1 MSSALDE
8 DTRRTIDEGRRTAGA
23 MLRAAQQDL
32 QKVFIVFLVGFLGAF
47 YALSYAVWPFLK
59 DVTKARM
66 EGVLGEEVQIIA
78 QTPFDVILLQAKI
91 SLVVGV
97 IVCLPAFIYYSRD
110 ALRVRGMWPSSPVE
124 PWKAVLIGVL
134 SVLLFLAGLAY
145 GYLFFFPVMFEFL
158 AGNALSAGFKPTY
171 SIVKWA
177 QFIFLLTLSF
187 GLAAQMPL
195 AITGLSYSGIVQYE
209 TFRDKWR
216 YAVVLIF
223 VFGALFSPPDPFT
236 QIMWAVPLLF
246 LYGFSLYLAKV
257 VVTAKRGSEQI
268 DVWATT
274 RDRWN
279 LVAGSG
285 VLGFVVVYAFYT
297 RGGVELVNSLLASVS
312 DYRVVGAGGT
322 LPLSAT
328 AETAVFGVV
337 GALLFALGAVMY
349 FVYNGIV
356 ATDQAETGTP
366 AGIDISIL
374 DAAGV
379 RAAPPEAFEEMTE
392 PQALELANEAMD
404 EGDKEK
410 ARVIL
415 DRFDEAESE
424 REAGADA
431 DGAAAEA
438 DSDAE
443 GGTAEEIPGVA
454 DDIGDRAGRAGES
467 FFSALSDDDEEDEDD
482 IGGYYT
488 DIQFI
493 LDSLTSRAF
502 WLVAIFM
509 VTLAVTFTGL
519 YLGGLA
525 IVFDNFTSR
534 LPPQLQDG
542 QFLTVV
548 ALHPVEALIFQV
560 KFSTVIAAIATAPF
574 VGYFAWPALRER
586 NIVRGNRN
594 VIFGWI
600 AALAAGLIGGFVLGY
615 LYIAPTVISYL
626 VADAVQADMLIRYRI
641 TNFFWLIFFM
651 TAGIGL
657 LADIPVLMVLL
668 NTAGVSYRAM
678 RGRWREVTV
687 GILTFAALFTPA
699 SISTML
705 LATIPMMAA
714 YGTGLGILWLVT
726 FGGRRNLAPSRTETG
741 GEAQAA
747 D

>member
-8 DTRRTIDEGRRTAGA
+8 DTRRSIDEGRRTAGA

-32 QKVFIVFLVGFLGAF
+32 QKVFAVFLFGFLGAF

-66 EGVLGEEVQIIA
+66 EGTLGQEVQIIA

-91 SLVVGV
+91 SLVVGLL
-97 IVCLPAFIYYSRD
+97 VCLPAFVYYSRD
-110 ALRVRGMWPSSPVE
+110 ALRVRGMWPQSPVS
-124 PWKAVLIGVL
+124 PWKLVLIGILAVA
-134 SVLLFLAGLAY
+134 LFVAGLAY

-158 AGNALSAGFKPTY
+158 AGNALTAGFKPTY

-274 RDRWN
+274 KAKWN

-285 VLGFVVVYAFYT
+285 VLGFVAVYAFYT
-297 RGGVELVNSLLASVS
+297 RGGVALANSLLASFS
-312 DYRVVGAGGT
+312 DYRLVGAGGT
-322 LPLSAT
+322 LPLSPT
-328 AETAVFGVV
+328 AAAAVFGAV
-337 GALLFALGAVMY
+337 GALVFALGAVMY
-349 FVYNGIV
+349 FVYSGIV
-356 ATDQAETGTP
+356 AGEAETGTP

-392 PQALELANEAMD
+392 PQALELANDAMD
-404 EGDKEK
+404 DGDKEK

-415 DRFDEAESE
+415 DRFDDAESA
-424 REAGADA
+424 RESESEQAAD
-431 DGAAAEA
+431 DGET
-438 DSDAE
+438 
-443 GGTAEEIPGVA
+443 GTAEEIPGVA

-467 FFSALSDDDEEDEDD
+467 FFSTLSDDDEDDEDD

-509 VTLAVTFTGL
+509 TTLALTFTGL

-525 IVFDNFTSR
+525 IVFDNFTSK
-534 LPPQLQDG
+534 LPAQLQG
-542 QFLTVV
+542 GEFLTVV

-560 KFSTVIAAIATAPF
+560 KFSTVIAAIVTAPF

-594 VIFGWI
+594 VIFGWL
-600 AALAAGLIGGFVLGY
+600 AALVAGLVGGFAVGY
-615 LYIAPTVISYL
+615 LYIAPSVISYL

-651 TAGIGL
+651 TAGVGL

-668 NTAGVSYRAM
+668 NTAGVSYRTM

-726 FGGRRNLAPSRTETG
+726 FGGRRNLAPSRSESG

>member
-1 MSSALDE
+1 
-8 DTRRTIDEGRRTAGA
+8 
-23 MLRAAQQDL
+23 
-32 QKVFIVFLVGFLGAF
+32 
-47 YALSYAVWPFLK
+47 
-59 DVTKARM
+59 
-66 EGVLGEEVQIIA
+66 
-78 QTPFDVILLQAKI
+78 
-91 SLVVGV
+91 
-97 IVCLPAFIYYSRD
+97 
-110 ALRVRGMWPSSPVE
+110 
-124 PWKAVLIGVL
+124 
-134 SVLLFLAGLAY
+134 
-145 GYLFFFPVMFEFL
+145 MFEFL

-195 AITGLSYSGIVQYE
+195 AITGLSYAEIVQYE

-216 YAVVLIF
+216 YAVVAIF
-223 VFGALFSPPDPFT
+223 AFGALFSPPDPFT

-274 RDRWN
+274 KARWN

-285 VLGFVVVYAFYT
+285 VLGFVAVYGFYT
-297 RGGVELVNSLLASVS
+297 RGGVDFVNSLLAAFSS
-312 DYRVVGAGGT
+312 YRLVGAGGT
-322 LPLSAT
+322 LPLSPTGA
-328 AETAVFGVV
+328 AAVFGV
-337 GALLFALGAVMY
+337 GGGLLFALCAVMY
-349 FVYNGIV
+349 FVYSGIV
-356 ATDQAETGTP
+356 AAEAADAGNP

-404 EGDKEK
+404 AGDKEK

-415 DRFDEAESE
+415 DRFDEAEST
-424 REAGADA
+424 R
-431 DGAAAEA
+431 
-438 DSDAE
+438 DAE
-443 GGTAEEIPGVA
+443 SAEGATTGGDGTAEQLPGVA
-454 DDIGDRAGRAGES
+454 DDVGERAGRAGES
-467 FFSALSDDDEEDEDD
+467 FFSALSDDDDEEE

-509 VTLAVTFTGL
+509 VTLAVTFTAL
-519 YLGGLA
+519 YVGGLA
-525 IVFDNFTSR
+525 IVFDDFTSK
-534 LPPQLQDG
+534 LPAQLQGG

-560 KFSTVIAAIATAPF
+560 KFSTVIAAIVTAPF

-586 NIVRGNRN
+586 NVVRGNRN

-600 AALAAGLIGGFVLGY
+600 AALAAGLIGGFAVGY
-615 LYIAPTVISYL
+615 FYVAPTVISYL

-657 LADIPVLMVLL
+657 LADVPVLMILL

-714 YGTGLGILWLVT
+714 YGAGLGALWVLT
-726 FGGRRNLAPSRTETG
+726 LGGRRNLAPNRTDAG

>member
-1 MSSALDE
+1 
-8 DTRRTIDEGRRTAGA
+8 
-23 MLRAAQQDL
+23 MLRAAQKDL
-32 QKVFIVFLVGFLGAF
+32 QKVFAVFLFGFLGAF

-66 EGVLGEEVQIIA
+66 EGTLGQEVQIIA

-97 IVCLPAFIYYSRD
+97 LVCLPAFIYYSRD
-110 ALRVRGMWPSSPVE
+110 ALRVRGMWPQSPVS
-124 PWKAVLIGVL
+124 PWKLVLVGIL
-134 SVLLFLAGLAY
+134 SVVLFTAGLAY

-158 AGNALSAGFKPTY
+158 AGNALTAGFKPTY

-195 AITGLSYSGIVQYE
+195 AMTALSYSGIVQYE

-274 RDRWN
+274 KAKWN

-285 VLGFVVVYAFYT
+285 VLGFVAVYAFYT
-297 RGGVELVNSLLASVS
+297 RGGVGLVNSLLASFS
-312 DYRVVGAGGT
+312 NYRLVGAGGT
-322 LPLSAT
+322 LPLSPTVA
-328 AETAVFGVV
+328 AAVFGTVGGVV
-337 GALLFALGAVMY
+337 LALGAVMY
-349 FVYNGIV
+349 FVYSGIV
-356 ATDQAETGTP
+356 ASNEAETGKP

-379 RAAPPEAFEEMTE
+379 RAAPPEVFEEMTE
-392 PQALELANEAMD
+392 PQALELANDAMD
-404 EGDKEK
+404 AGDKEK

-415 DRFDEAESE
+415 DRFDEAEATQAGDADSATPAAE
-424 REAGADA
+424 GAGAD
-431 DGAAAEA
+431 GET
-438 DSDAE
+438 
-443 GGTAEEIPGVA
+443 GTAEEIPGVA

-467 FFSALSDDDEEDEDD
+467 FFSTLSDDEDDEDD

-509 VTLAVTFTGL
+509 ITLAVTFTGL

-525 IVFDNFTSR
+525 EVFDNFTSR
-534 LPPQLQDG
+534 LPAQLQG
-542 QFLTVV
+542 GEFLTVV

-560 KFSTVIAAIATAPF
+560 KFSTVIAAIVTAPF

-586 NIVRGNRN
+586 NVVRGNRN
-594 VIFGWI
+594 VIFGWL
-600 AALAAGLIGGFVLGY
+600 AALAAGLIGGFVIGY
-615 LYIAPTVISYL
+615 LYIAPSVISYL

-657 LADIPVLMVLL
+657 LADVPVLMVLL

-726 FGGRRNLAPSRTETG
+726 FGGRRNLAPSRTESG
-741 GEAQAA
+741 GDAQAA

>member
-23 MLRAAQQDL
+23 MLRAAQEDL
-32 QKVFIVFLVGFLGAF
+32 QKVFVVFLLGFLGSF

-66 EGVLGEEVQIIA
+66 EGTLGQEVEIIA

-91 SLVVGV
+91 SLVVGLL
-97 IVCLPAFIYYSRD
+97 VCLPAFIYYSRD
-110 ALRVRGMWPSSPVE
+110 ALRVRGMWPDSPVS
-124 PWKAVLIGVL
+124 PLKLVVIGVL
-134 SVLLFLAGLAY
+134 SVTLFLAGLAY

-195 AITGLSYSGIVQYE
+195 AITGLSYSGIVRYE

-216 YAVVLIF
+216 YAVVAIF
-223 VFGALFSPPDPFT
+223 AFGALFSPPDPFT

-268 DVWATT
+268 DLWATT

-279 LVAGSG
+279 LVAGSA
-285 VLGFVVVYAFYT
+285 VLGFVAVYGFYT
-297 RGGVELVNSLLASVS
+297 RGGVELVNALLASFS
-312 DYRVVGAGGT
+312 DYRLVGAGGT
-322 LPLSAT
+322 LPLSPT
-328 AETAVFGVV
+328 AAAAVFGVV
-337 GALLFALGAVMY
+337 GALLFAVGAVMY
-349 FVYNGIV
+349 FVYSGIV
-356 ATDQAETGTP
+356 ASDEAETGTP

-404 EGDKEK
+404 AGDKEK

-415 DRFDEAESE
+415 DRFDEAEST
-424 REAGADA
+424 REPSDAEQDA
-431 DGAAAEA
+431 DGAN
-438 DSDAE
+438 
-443 GGTAEEIPGVA
+443 GTAEEIPGVA

-467 FFSALSDDDEEDEDD
+467 FFSALSDDDGDDEEE

-519 YLGGLA
+519 YVGGLA
-525 IVFDNFTSR
+525 IVFENFTSK
-534 LPPQLQDG
+534 LPAQLQDG

-560 KFSTVIAAIATAPF
+560 KFSTVIAAIVTAPF

-586 NIVRGNRN
+586 NVVRGNRN
-594 VIFGWI
+594 VIFGWL
-600 AALAAGLIGGFVLGY
+600 AALAAGLIGGFAVGY

-714 YGTGLGILWLVT
+714 YGTGLGILWAVT
-726 FGGRRNLAPSRTETG
+726 LGGRRNLAPSRTETG

>member
-1 MSSALDE
+1 
-8 DTRRTIDEGRRTAGA
+8 

-32 QKVFIVFLVGFLGAF
+32 QKVFIVFLVGFLGSF

-66 EGVLGEEVQIIA
+66 EGTLGQEVEIIA

-97 IVCLPAFIYYSRD
+97 LVCLPAFIYYSRD
-110 ALRVRGMWPSSPVE
+110 ALRVRGMWPDSPVS
-124 PWKAVLIGVL
+124 PWKLVLIGVL
-134 SVLLFLAGLAY
+134 AVALFTAGLAY

-158 AGNALSAGFKPTY
+158 AGNALAAGFKPTY

-268 DVWATT
+268 DVIETTKAT
-274 RDRWN
+274 WN

-285 VLGFVVVYAFYT
+285 VLGFVAVYAFYT
-297 RGGVELVNSLLASVS
+297 RGGVELANSLLASFS
-312 DYRVVGAGGT
+312 DYRLVAAGGT

-328 AETAVFGVV
+328 AAAAVFGVV
-337 GALLFALGAVMY
+337 GALVFALGAVMY
-349 FVYNGIV
+349 FVYSGIV
-356 ATDQAETGTP
+356 AGEGETGKP

-392 PQALELANEAMD
+392 PQALELANDAMD
-404 EGDKEK
+404 AGDKEK

-415 DRFDEAESE
+415 DRFDDAESA
-424 REAGADA
+424 RESADAEQAADRGDA
-431 DGAAAEA
+431 DGEA
-438 DSDAE
+438 
-443 GGTAEEIPGVA
+443 GTAEEIPGVA

-467 FFSALSDDDEEDEDD
+467 FFSALSDDDEDDEED

-509 VTLAVTFTGL
+509 ATLALTFTAL
-519 YLGGLA
+519 YLGGLGA
-525 IVFDNFTSR
+525 VFENFTSK
-534 LPPQLQDG
+534 LPSQLQG
-542 QFLTVV
+542 GEFLTVV

-560 KFSTVIAAIATAPF
+560 KFSTVIAAIVTAPF

-594 VIFGWI
+594 VIFGWL
-600 AALAAGLIGGFVLGY
+600 AALAAGLVGGFVIGY
-615 LYIAPTVISYL
+615 LYIAPSVISYL

-657 LADIPVLMVLL
+657 LADIPVLMLLL

-726 FGGRRNLAPSRTETG
+726 LGGRRNLAPSRTETG